1 MKQKT
6 KDIIADVGTVVL
18 TVGTACLVETLA
30 GYGAVAL
37 LNHVIGDNWTKAS
50 VKFFQGV
57 VFTGTVGIGAL
68 TATSTYDK
76 FSTGMKGLM
85 DLFPT
90 DVEEVFEEVKQS
102 DG

>member
-6 KDIIADVGTVVL
+6 KDIIADVGSVVL

-30 GYGAVAL
+30 SYGAVAL

-68 TATSTYDK
+68 TAASTYDK

-85 DLFPT
+85 ELFPT
-90 DVEEVFEEVKQS
+90 DVEEVFEEDES

>member
-6 KDIIADVGTVVL
+6 KDMIADVGTVVL
-18 TVGTACLVETLA
+18 TVGTSCLVETLA
-30 GYGAVAL
+30 GYGAIAL

-68 TATSTYDK
+68 TAASTYDK
-76 FSTGMKGLM
+76 FSSGMKELM
-85 DLFPT
+85 NIFPT
-90 DVEEVFEEVKQS
+90 DVEEVKQS